1 MGTFLMGLIFL
12 YVDIRVYTVSILPAF
27 VGYLLLLSG
36 MRSVPSCRSFEQGC
50 PDAVIG
56 AIYSGIVWLMSLL
69 GMEPTGFAAL
79 VMALISLALQMLLT
93 YRLSRGMEELENTTG
108 LALESDKLMTA
119 WALLLIPDVGKLFFL
134 VPQWGWVSNLFY
146 GAGLIFYL
154 IRFTGTYGVWQRE
167 KERGVCS

>member
-79 VMALISLALQMLLT
+79 VMALISLALQMLVT

-119 WALLLIPDVGKLFFL
+119 WIILMIP
-134 VPQWGWVSNLFY
+134 
-146 GAGLIFYL
+146 
-154 IRFTGTYGVWQRE
+154 
-167 KERGVCS
+167 GVCGLFLMPFHSLLGILTYLAALVFYMSRFKYSYDIWRTETAKEVRI